1 MSILEAIYLGIVE
14 GITEFLPISST
25 AHLMFA
31 SELLGIAQSEFVKT
45 FEIAIQL
52 GAILAVV
59 VLYWRSFLNVKQ
71 LKTIAVAFLPTA
83 LIGFT
88 LYPFIKDSLIGNVSV
103 ALIALAVG
111 GAALII
117 FERWYGKRARS
128 DEKTLT
134 YTQAF
139 LVGIAQAVAVI
150 PGVSRSAATIVGG
163 LMLGINRTT
172 IVEFSFLLAVPT
184 MAAAT
189 AYDLYKN
196 YQSFSSDDMSNLAVG
211 FIVSFVVALFAIRWL
226 VRYVS
231 RNDFTAFGIYRI
243 VAAALFFL
251 LLWR

>member
-1 MSILEAIYLGIVE
+1 MSTLEAAYLGIVE

-31 SELLGIAQSEFVKT
+31 SELLGVAQSEFVKT

-59 VLYWRSFLNVKQ
+59 VLYWRSFLAVKE
-71 LKTIAVAFLPTA
+71 LRTIIIAFLPTA

-88 LYPFIKDSLIGNVSV
+88 LYPFIKDSLVGNIPV
-103 ALIALAVG
+103 ALIALMGG

-117 FERWYGKRARS
+117 FERWYGRGVRS
-128 DEKTLT
+128 ESKTLT
-134 YTQAF
+134 NTQAF
-139 LVGIAQAVAVI
+139 LVGVAQAVAII

-189 AYDLYKN
+189 SYDVYKN
-196 YQSFSSDDMSNLAVG
+196 YQSFSSDDVSNLAVG
-211 FIVSFVVALFAIRWL
+211 FVVSFVVALVAIRWL

-251 LLWR
+251 LLWH